1 MYIYMIGICN
11 GDGVLCEIQAEVKE
25 TADHKKRTTQ
35 IQSVFCEMIA
45 EAKETQSK
53 FNSQT

>member
-1 MYIYMIGICN
+1 MIGICN